1 MCKKIVVMLAM
12 VIGVLTPIG
21 EASATEYLY
30 CGDGFYVDAKS
41 ISINESS
48 NDCFDGTADIFYMK
62 KDGKESSHIKVSVK
76 YSNGMYFLKDSNEEE
91 YRYIGNAGEEND
103 YDKTTT
109 YRICENIV
117 DYSIL

>member
-1 MCKKIVVMLAM
+1 MLAM
-12 VIGVLTPIG
+12 VIGVLAPIG

-48 NDCFDGTADIFYMK
+48 NDCFDGTADIFYME
-62 KDGKESSHIKVSVK
+62 KDNKESSRIKVSVK

>member
-1 MCKKIVVMLAM
+1 MYKKIVVMLAM
-12 VIGVLTPIG
+12 TIGVLIPIG

-48 NDCFDGTADIFYMK
+48 NDYFDGAADIFYK
-62 KDGKESSHIKVSVK
+62 EKGNKESSHIKVFVK
-76 YSNGMYFLKDSNEEE
+76 YSNGMYFLKDSNEKE
-91 YRYIGNAGEEND
+91 YRYIGNAGEENI